1 MAKKRE
7 RLEIIK
13 DVLSSVKNKHKIKP
27 TQLLYSSNLS
37 PQMFKRYIKELLEK
51 DLIKLSCIEG
61 KKYYLLTPKGF
72 EFLKEYKTIVNFIEN
87 FGI

>member
-61 KKYYLLTPKGF
+61 KKYYLLTWR
-72 EFLKEYKTIVNFIEN
+72 
-87 FGI
+87 